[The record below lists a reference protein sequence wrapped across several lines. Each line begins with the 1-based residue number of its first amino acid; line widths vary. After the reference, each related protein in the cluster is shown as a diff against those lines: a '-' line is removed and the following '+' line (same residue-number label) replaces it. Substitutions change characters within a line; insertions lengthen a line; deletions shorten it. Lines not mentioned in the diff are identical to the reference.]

1 MEEEEKRGGLLH
13 PGRWPFYAAI
23 FFGPV
28 VGFTIGHQGE
38 HFNDHDTLKWK
49 FLQFVESIGLGFSGF
64 LLSLI
69 LIALPYYI
77 MRRKG
82 MNLNVLYYVWT
93 ALTVAITVVGSGVLN
108 K

>member
-1 MEEEEKRGGLLH
+1 MEEEKRGGLLH

-23 FFGPV
+23 FLGPV
-28 VGFTIGHQGE
+28 VGFTIGDQGE
-38 HFNDHDTLKWK
+38 RFNNYDTFQWK
-49 FLQFVESIGLGFSGF
+49 VEVFFESLGLGLGAFF
-64 LLSLI
+64 MSLI

-82 MNLNVLYYVWT
+82 MNLDVLYYVWT
-93 ALTVAITVVGSGVLN
+93 VLTVAIMVMGSGVFN